1 MAMLNNQRVSICAM
15 VKTWHTSTPIWITGI
30 NRTGDAAVCQ
40 NAQHKSPRF
49 KNMAVIIYL
58 RHLSIH
64 PSIIYIYIYI
74 LYYNL
79 YHTYD
84 LIFFT
89 VVARKFPCQKAPIR
103 SIFRRSSHAGS
114 GSIPIPC
121 NSSWRGEG

>member
-64 PSIIYIYIYI
+64 PSI
-74 LYYNL
+74 LQ
-79 YHTYD
+79 T
-84 LIFFT
+84 
-89 VVARKFPCQKAPIR
+89 RKTSLTC
-103 SIFRRSSHAGS
+103 SHWLRTS
-114 GSIPIPC
+114 LT
-121 NSSWRGEG
+121 